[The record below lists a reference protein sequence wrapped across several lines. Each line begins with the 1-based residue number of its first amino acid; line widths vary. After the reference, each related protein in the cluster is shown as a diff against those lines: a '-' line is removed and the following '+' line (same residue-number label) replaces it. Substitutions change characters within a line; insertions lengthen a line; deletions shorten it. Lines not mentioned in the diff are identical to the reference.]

1 MSSVIGGPSCLEKS
15 NGQEFQTLRD
25 GMSQARRD
33 RIDEMTREMLAEM
46 PMHALRDALR
56 FTQQQLAEEL
66 GVKQA
71 AISKMERRPDHLV
84 STLRRFIE
92 AMGGELELKA
102 HFPTGSVSITEL
114 GKSDNIRKTA

>member
-1 MSSVIGGPSCLEKS
+1 MAKK
-15 NGQEFQTLRD
+15 FQSLRE
-25 GMSQARRD
+25 GMSQERRD
-33 RIDEMTREMLAEM
+33 KIDAMTKEMLAEM
-46 PMHALRDALR
+46 PMHALRDALQ

-66 GVKQA
+66 GVNQA

-114 GKSDNIRKTA
+114 GDQDESSDDVAQRRA

>member
-1 MSSVIGGPSCLEKS
+1 MAKK
-15 NGQEFQTLRD
+15 FQTLREN
-25 GMSQARRD
+25 MSQERRD
-33 RIDEMTREMLAEM
+33 KIDAMTKEMLAEM
-46 PMHALRDALR
+46 PMHALRDALQ

-114 GKSDNIRKTA
+114 GDQDESPDDIVQRTA